1 MVAEIIAKLEAF
13 VAHPVV
19 DSMTPVWS
27 LSQDDARE
35 ILHALTMREAAA
47 KRVDLAHFG
56 SDLAELG
63 SFREIRQAVGT
74 KIITF
79 P

>member
-35 ILHALTMREAAA
+35 ILEAFRRMQSLLG
-47 KRVDLAHFG
+47 KVDLA
-56 SDLAELG
+56 DVV

>member
-35 ILHALTMREAAA
+35 ILEAFRRMQSLLGKAAL
-47 KRVDLAHFG
+47 VDTP
-56 SDLAELG
+56 
-63 SFREIRQAVGT
+63 SFQEIRQAVGT
-74 KIITF
+74 KTVTF
-79 P
+79 R

>member
-35 ILHALTMREAAA
+35 LLDAL
-47 KRVDLAHFG
+47 KRMQSLLGKIDLVDVP
-56 SDLAELG
+56 

-74 KIITF
+74 KTVTF
-79 P
+79 R

>member
-35 ILHALTMREAAA
+35 LLDALSRLRALAG
-47 KRVDLAHFG
+47 KVDLVEAI
-56 SDLAELG
+56 
-63 SFREIRQAVGT
+63 SFQEIRQAVGT